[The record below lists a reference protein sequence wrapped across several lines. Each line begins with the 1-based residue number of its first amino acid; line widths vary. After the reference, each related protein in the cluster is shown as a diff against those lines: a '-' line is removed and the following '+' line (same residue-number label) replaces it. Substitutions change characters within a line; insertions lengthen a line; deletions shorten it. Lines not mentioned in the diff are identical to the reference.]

1 MNISDYRKK
10 IYNNK
15 ILQYFFLVFL
25 FLFFNIIV
33 FKILVNKKI
42 DLTTDKLFTVSE
54 NTKSIIKNLSE
65 PINIKL
71 FFSNSLSKELSQIRD
86 YEKRV
91 RELLMSYKKIS
102 NKNITIEIIDPRPFT
117 DQEDLANVYGI
128 QGLQLNEEGE
138 RFYFGAV
145 FSNSVDDTTVIPF
158 FELDREQFL
167 EYDLT
172 KTIYNLANTT
182 KPNIGLIS
190 GLPLVGRVN
199 NSQGNAQYERPFF
212 IYQTLS
218 EFFNVIDLSLEVSEI
233 PQNVDQLLIVH
244 PKNLSDVTLYA
255 IDQFVMT
262 GKGVTIFTDPFSE
275 FDNNLSKP
283 ESEKDF
289 SNSNLSRL
297 FTSWGFD
304 MKPGMVIGDIVNGRK
319 VSLGPSND
327 QKIVTY
333 VLWLAIQQNLLSNT
347 DIITSNLDYIF
358 LKSAGSIEN
367 LNTNS
372 SLVIEPLISTSK
384 ESMLIERYKMQF
396 RADPEQL
403 LKDFESQDKSYI
415 IGARIKGELD
425 SAFTIEDIKKIEL
438 DTKQHINNIKDAN
451 IILFA
456 DTDLL
461 SDNTWI
467 SEQDLFGRNSITP
480 IADNGRMVVNSIE
493 SMSGGRNL
501 IGLRGRGSSNRPFL
515 VIEDLQK
522 KAELSFREK
531 QISLQNELQ
540 GTEDKLKEIQ
550 SNQLGSSESKTSEQN
565 KAIEEFQR
573 KILSI
578 RKQLRDVQRQLNAD
592 IERLENNIKILN
604 IWTMP
609 LIVIILYFFIKV
621 FTEKR
626 RKEFYRKIGRLE
638 NK

>member
-15 ILQYFFLVFL
+15 ILQYCFLIFL

-33 FKILVNKKI
+33 FKVLVNKKI
-42 DLTTDKLFTVSE
+42 DLTTDKLYTVSE

-102 NKNITIEIIDPRPFT
+102 NKNITVEIIDPRPFT

-218 EFFNVIDLSLEVSEI
+218 EFFNVIDLSLKVSEI
-233 PQNVDQLLIVH
+233 PENIDQLLIVH

-262 GKGVTIFTDPFSE
+262 GKGITIFTDPFSE

-297 FTSWGFD
+297 FKSWGFD

-384 ESMLIERYKMQF
+384 QSMLIERYKMQF

-403 LKDFESQDKSYI
+403 LKDFETQDKSYI

-425 SAFTIEDIKKIEL
+425 SAFTLEDVKKIEL
-438 DTKQHINNIKDAN
+438 DTKQHINNIKDVN

-467 SEQDLFGRNSITP
+467 SEQDMLGRNSITP

-550 SNQLGSSESKTSEQN
+550 SNQLNSSENKTSEQN

-592 IERLENNIKILN
+592 IEKLENNIKVLN

-621 FTEKR
+621 FTEKK

>member
-15 ILQYFFLVFL
+15 ILRYCFLVFL
-25 FLFFNIIV
+25 FLFFNIIIY
-33 FKILVNKKI
+33 KILVNKKI
-42 DLTTDKLFTVSE
+42 DLTTDKLYTVSE

-102 NKNITIEIIDPRPFT
+102 NKNITVEIIDPRPFT

-172 KTIYNLANTT
+172 KTIYNLANTS

-289 SNSNLSRL
+289 SSSNLSRL

-372 SLVIEPLISTSK
+372 SLVIEPLIRTSK

-480 IADNGRMVVNSIE
+480 ISDNGRMVVNSIE

-550 SNQLGSSESKTSEQN
+550 SNQLNSSENKTSEQN

>member
-15 ILQYFFLVFL
+15 ILQYCFLIFL
-25 FLFFNIIV
+25 FLFFNIIM

-42 DLTTDKLFTVSE
+42 DLTTDKLYTVSE

-102 NKNITIEIIDPRPFT
+102 NKNIAVEIIDPRPFT

-425 SAFTIEDIKKIEL
+425 SAFTMEDIKKIEL

-467 SEQDLFGRNSITP
+467 SEQDMFGRNSITP

-592 IERLENNIKILN
+592 IERLENNIKVLN

>member
-1 MNISDYRKK
+1 MNINDYRKK

-15 ILQYFFLVFL
+15 ILQYFFVTFL
-25 FLFFNIIV
+25 FLSFNIII
-33 FKILVNKKI
+33 FKVLVNKKI

-65 PINIKL
+65 PISIKL

-102 NKNITIEIIDPRPFT
+102 NKNITIEIIDPMPFT

-145 FSNSVDDTTVIPF
+145 FSNSVDDTSVIPF

-275 FDNNLSKP
+275 VDNNLSKP

-297 FTSWGFD
+297 FKSWGFD
-304 MKPGMVIGDIVNGRK
+304 MKPGMIIGDIVNGRK

-372 SLVIEPLISTSK
+372 SLVIQPLISTSK

-396 RADPEQL
+396 RSDPEQL
-403 LKDFESQDKSYI
+403 LKDFQSQDKSYI
-415 IGARIKGELD
+415 IGARIKGEFD
-425 SAFTIEDIKKIEL
+425 SAFSMEEIKKIEL
-438 DTKQHINNIKDAN
+438 DTNKHINNIKGAN

-467 SEQDLFGRNSITP
+467 SEQDMFGRNSITP

-550 SNQLGSSESKTSEQN
+550 SNQLNSSENKTSEQN
-565 KAIEEFQR
+565 KAIEEFQS

-592 IERLENNIKILN
+592 IERLENNIKVLN

>member
-1 MNISDYRKK
+1 MNINDYRKT

-25 FLFFNIIV
+25 FLFFNIIM

-42 DLTTDKLFTVSE
+42 DLTTDKLYTVSE

-172 KTIYNLANTT
+172 KTIYNLANTS

-372 SLVIEPLISTSK
+372 SLVIEPLIRTSK

-425 SAFTIEDIKKIEL
+425 SAFTMEDIKKIEL

-467 SEQDLFGRNSITP
+467 SEQDMFGRNSITP

>member
-15 ILQYFFLVFL
+15 TLQYCFFIFL
-25 FLFFNIIV
+25 FLFFNIIM
-33 FKILVNKKI
+33 FKILINKKI
-42 DLTTDKLFTVSE
+42 DLTTDKLYTVSE
-54 NTKSIIKNLSE
+54 NTKSIIKSLTE

-172 KTIYNLANTT
+172 KTIYNLANTS

-304 MKPGMVIGDIVNGRK
+304 IKPGMVIGDIVNGRK

-425 SAFTIEDIKKIEL
+425 SAFTMEDIKKIEL

-550 SNQLGSSESKTSEQN
+550 SNQSDSSESKTSEQN

-609 LIVIILYFFIKV
+609 LIVIILYFFIKM

>member
-15 ILQYFFLVFL
+15 ILQYCFLIFL
-25 FLFFNIIV
+25 FLFFNIIM

-91 RELLMSYKKIS
+91 RELLISYKKIS
-102 NKNITIEIIDPRPFT
+102 NKNITLEIIDPRPFT

-218 EFFNVIDLSLEVSEI
+218 EFFNVIDLSLEVSEMPENI
-233 PQNVDQLLIVH
+233 DQLLIVH

-372 SLVIEPLISTSK
+372 SLVIEPLIRTSK

-425 SAFTIEDIKKIEL
+425 SAFTMEDIKKIEL

-467 SEQDLFGRNSITP
+467 SEQDMFGRNSITP

-592 IERLENNIKILN
+592 IERLENNIKVLN

>member
-15 ILQYFFLVFL
+15 ILQYCFLVIL
-25 FLFFNIIV
+25 FLFFNIIM

-42 DLTTDKLFTVSE
+42 DLTTDKLYTVSE

-158 FELDREQFL
+158 FELDREQLL

-172 KTIYNLANTT
+172 KTIYNLANTS

-289 SNSNLSRL
+289 SNSNMSRL

-372 SLVIEPLISTSK
+372 SLVIEPLIRTSK

-425 SAFTIEDIKKIEL
+425 SAFTMEDIKKIEL

-461 SDNTWI
+461 ADNTWI

>member
-1 MNISDYRKK
+1 MNINDYRKK

-15 ILQYFFLVFL
+15 ILQYFFVTFL
-25 FLFFNIIV
+25 FLSFNIII
-33 FKILVNKKI
+33 FKVLVNKKI

-145 FSNSVDDTTVIPF
+145 FTNSVDDTTVIPF

-403 LKDFESQDKSYI
+403 LKDFQSQDKSYI
-415 IGARIKGELD
+415 IGARIKGEFD
-425 SAFTIEDIKKIEL
+425 SAFSMEEIKKIEL
-438 DTKQHINNIKDAN
+438 DTNKHINNIKDAN

-467 SEQDLFGRNSITP
+467 SEQDMFGRNSITP

-550 SNQLGSSESKTSEQN
+550 SNQLDSSESKTSEQN

-592 IERLENNIKILN
+592 IERLENNIKVLN